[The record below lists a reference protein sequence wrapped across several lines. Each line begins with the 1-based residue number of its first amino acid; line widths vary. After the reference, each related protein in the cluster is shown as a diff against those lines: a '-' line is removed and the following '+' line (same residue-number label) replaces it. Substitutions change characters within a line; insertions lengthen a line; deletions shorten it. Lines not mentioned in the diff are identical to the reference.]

1 MRSIKFRTFII
12 LTLIFLIF
20 FSGIGISVLWGVFKL
35 SPFNEE
41 VSSEQLSK
49 LENLFNLDY
58 NSNYVK
64 WLKER

>member
-41 VSSEQLSK
+41 VSSEQLSN
-49 LENLFNLDY
+49 LENLFNLND
-58 NSNYVK
+58 
-64 WLKER
+64 RA